1 MVSGKN
7 VADSEAQEEGA
18 KWVGRL
24 GENGGSW
31 DDGGKCHRWYIFGE
45 LEGENSTYSTVALV
59 PPISTIDV
67 WRVHSSV
74 KFVDLPLATR
84 ATVE

>member
-24 GENGGSW
+24 GENGGS
-31 DDGGKCHRWYIFGE
+31 
-45 LEGENSTYSTVALV
+45 
-59 PPISTIDV
+59 
-67 WRVHSSV
+67 
-74 KFVDLPLATR
+74 
-84 ATVE
+84 